1 MRPRRQGCGVAVA
14 AARPRVQ
21 CRGLVVRLVLH
32 VCTAFGRCT
41 CALHS
46 GVCTARTHCAY
57 VCGADA
63 DELCVCA
70 VRVNG
75 ARMRREGVTKF
86 LEIGPLRVREW
97 LRWTVCLFADGT
109 AVIMSNACVPRRR
122 IPRA

>member
-1 MRPRRQGCGVAVA
+1 MCAL
-14 AARPRVQ
+14 
-21 CRGLVVRLVLH
+21 C
-32 VCTAFGRCT
+32 CT

-63 DELCVCA
+63 DELRVCA

-97 LRWTVCLFADGT
+97 LRWTVCLFANGT
-109 AVIMSNACVPRRR
+109 AVIMSRCLCAATLHTSRLMGRPSRFQSRHFLGLKG
-122 IPRA
+122 